1 MIRLRTQRLLGC
13 TIIWLG
19 LAWWATAQAAWQES
33 VDLVQYGVASWYG
46 VPFHG
51 RLTANGER
59 YNMYQLTAAH
69 KQAPLGIHAIVTH
82 VRTGRQV
89 RVRITDRG
97 PFVKNRLIDLSYG
110 AARRLGMVEDG
121 LAPVMIEFLPDTQPQ
136 ITFIVQAGSY
146 QDANNALVAKRR
158 ISASYPGVSIRKLLQ
173 FKTPMYRVQL
183 GPFKTRPQAET
194 KARQVRQLGYKGLII
209 PHTQTVTA
217 LPANP

>member
-183 GPFKTRPQAET
+183 SPFKTRPQAET